1 MRYVLYVLSIVFL
14 GGLMS
19 VSLAQP
25 VVPDEVNEAAELLE
39 LPDTTEI
46 FLLAAF
52 GDSNAATPSLTDVL
66 MLAAVDRATGY
77 VALLH
82 IPRDLW
88 VNIPGFGM
96 DKINTAYYNGETH
109 EVEGGGIETLRQ
121 TLIYNFGLDFDH
133 YAFMD
138 FTGFLGV
145 IDQIGGI
152 RIAVDCIIQDWKL
165 IERDADKSVAEN
177 YEMYTLPIGV
187 HTLDADTALWY
198 VRSRNTSSDL
208 DRGRR
213 QQDVLRAIWR
223 SVRAGN
229 LLEDLP
235 ALWEATSRYVITDL
249 TLADAIGYVPL
260 ATNLDADRIEQYR
273 FWMGR
278 HISNALSPAPQFSSI
293 LRPDW
298 DAIADLMGDFVTP
311 PTENQAALR
320 GLRIQVINAG
330 GINGMA
336 TVAADRLAQEGFSA
350 EIITEPTHH
359 REFTAIYDYTGQDKG
374 SPIPTFQRLFR
385 TTADG
390 VIVEPDP
397 NREVD
402 YKIYVGSSYSYWA
415 CTRNVIQPKWPPD
428 PTAVPGEG
436 G

>member
-1 MRYVLYVLSIVFL
+1 M
-14 GGLMS
+14 GW
-19 VSLAQP
+19 AQP
-25 VVPDEVNEAAELLE
+25 VVDEGVNEAVPLLDI
-39 LPDTTEI
+39 PDTTDV

-66 MLAAVDRATGY
+66 MLVAVDSATNT
-77 VALLH
+77 VSLLH

-96 DKINTAYYNGETH
+96 DKINTAYYSGETH
-109 EVEGGGIETLRQ
+109 KVEGGGIETMRK

-133 YAFMD
+133 YALMD

-165 IERDADKSVAEN
+165 TERNADKSLEEN
-177 YEMYTLPIGV
+177 YEIFTLPIGV

-198 VRSRNTSSDL
+198 VRSRKTSSDL

-223 SVRAGN
+223 AVRAEN
-229 LLEDLP
+229 TLESLT
-235 ALWEATSRYVITDL
+235 ALWNSTSKYVITDL
-249 TLADAIGYVPL
+249 TLPAALGYAPL
-260 ATNLDADRIEQYR
+260 ALSIDPDRIEQYR
-273 FWMGR
+273 FKMGT
-278 HISNALSPAPQFSSI
+278 HISNALSPAPTFSSI
-293 LRPDW
+293 LKPEW
-298 DAIADLMGDFVTP
+298 EAIHELMRDFITP
-311 PTENQAALR
+311 PTGNQVALR

-336 TVAADRLAQEGFSA
+336 TLAADRLAQEGFSA
-350 EIITEPTHH
+350 EIITEATYE
-359 REFTAIYDYTGQDKG
+359 REFTAIYDYTGQEKG
-374 SPIPTFQRLFR
+374 SPLPTFQRLFR
-385 TTADG
+385 TTAEG
-390 VIVEPDP
+390 VIVQPDP
-397 NREVD
+397 NRTVD

-428 PTAVPGEG
+428 STPTP
-436 G
+436 